1 MNYDKD
7 MAGFKVKF
15 QTEVILTFYE
25 EFAVIFDDARLRS
38 CNKCIMVEIC
48 CLVLSLGLENAGSQV
63 TLFLGFRISY
73 SFLFICCFCFL
84 LCSGTHFY

>member
-38 CNKCIMVEIC
+38 CNKCIMVYYNGGNM
-48 CLVLSLGLENAGSQV
+48 LFSLISRFRECGQPSHSL
-63 TLFLGFRISY
+63 FRI
-73 SFLFICCFCFL
+73 
-84 LCSGTHFY
+84 